1 MKRLGRPPHPDV
13 LTPREWEVRDLLRE
27 GVSNEEIARRLGI
40 SLAGAKYHVSEILG
54 KLAVSS
60 REEAARW
67 QPERRPRWATAV
79 APLAFLWR
87 RVNASALSTA
97 VAGGLA
103 IVVVAGVGLLVWG
116 LLRTGAVGKTPRWP
130 QVPLARRP
138 PSSQNQA
145 ALLLL
150 KHRMR
155 QRLSQPFR
163 SASPSLRARPSPPT
177 APASTSSTLARASQ
191 RAG

>member
-13 LTPREWEVRDLLRE
+13 LTPREWEVLDLLRE
-27 GVSNEEIARRLGI
+27 GVSNEEIAQRLGI

-87 RVNASALSTA
+87 RVNASSLSTA

-103 IVVVAGVGLLVWG
+103 VLVVAGIGLLVWDD
-116 LLRTGAVGKTPRWP
+116 P
-130 QVPLARRP
+130 ARCR
-138 PSSQNQA
+138 
-145 ALLLL
+145 
-150 KHRMR
+150 
-155 QRLSQPFR
+155 
-163 SASPSLRARPSPPT
+163 
-177 APASTSSTLARASQ
+177 
-191 RAG
+191 